1 MYLREYGKILL
12 VDVALRD
19 KLAFYRARRM
29 IKSFGKKYR
38 ENRDSITEYDVIE
51 FYDSLARYMA
61 YFFLKVK
68 DENVNYLIKLGNLLI
83 DETHDVESDFI
94 FVIPLIHLEVLYI
107 MVEEDYSEVVKK
119 LYDIVNDDE
128 GLFFL
133 VNNTLEILK
142 EKSLEDAVASSS
154 GILILG
160 LDAFLKKDE
169 ETALKTIYYYILVS
183 HMLSGYEGENYI
195 FSLISYFSL
204 SLLLEIIGSD
214 IEFSRRVDNLGD
226 RFYANSFIAWIV
238 KMDDIGK
245 EDRALLNRKLG
256 SFIRSIIASNKHNIL
271 MRESIAMRWYYYKFS
286 KKRSSPVLN
295 SVLRVLEALVR
306 VVRNDVDR
314 EIELAERIYMEKS
327 EATALSDE
335 EKDLL
340 TVAALKLYK
349 MGLRSS
355 YENIINFLQKVGKK
369 GGDESISLLASI
381 LRNVAEAENK
391 EE

>member
-1 MYLREYGKILL
+1 M
-12 VDVALRD
+12 LRD
-19 KLAFYRARRM
+19 KLAFYRAKRM
-29 IKSFGKKYR
+29 IRSFGKQYR
-38 ENRDSITEYDVIE
+38 ENRDSISEYDVIE
-51 FYDSLARYMA
+51 FYDSLAKYMA
-61 YFFLKVK
+61 YFFLRVK
-68 DENVNYLIKLGNLLI
+68 DDDVDYLIKLGNLLI
-83 DETHDVESDFI
+83 EETHDVESDFI

-107 MVEEDYSEVVKK
+107 MIEEDYSEVSKR
-119 LYDIVNDDE
+119 LYQIVNDDE

-133 VNNTLEILK
+133 VNNTLEILR
-142 EKSLEDAVASSS
+142 ERSLEDAVASSS

-160 LDAFLKKDE
+160 LDAFFNKDE

-183 HMLSGYEGENYI
+183 HMLSDYDGESYI

-245 EDRALLNRKLG
+245 EDRVLLNKKLG
-256 SFIRSIIASNKHNIL
+256 SFIRSIISSNKQNIL

-286 KKRSSPVLN
+286 RKRSSPVLN

-306 VVRNDVDR
+306 VVRDEVDR
-314 EIELAERIYMEKS
+314 EIELAERIYTEKS
-327 EATALSDE
+327 EATNLSDE

-349 MGLRSS
+349 MGLKSS
-355 YENIINFLQKVGKK
+355 YENIINFLQRVGKR
-369 GGDESISLLASI
+369 GGDESISLLAAI
-381 LRNVAEAENK
+381 LRNVAESEYRDQ
-391 EE
+391 